1 MRLSLLALLLL
12 PTAFPQALDKMLDQL
27 SAVHYVKTPAISQD
41 GHYVAWTEAQPG
53 KESDAAKLYVSE
65 AEAGKP
71 KRVTNTDGAESDP
84 VFSKDGRLA
93 FLSDAGDKKLRQLY
107 VADKHGLGHT
117 NKLTDVTGFLS
128 YPLWSP
134 DSKRIAVLLIPDAP
148 RVPGPTEALVPDTG
162 VVDSAI
168 YLQRIAIV
176 DAASGKLN
184 IVSPEGMYVY
194 EFDWSPDGKQLVY
207 TAAPGPGD
215 DNWFIAQL
223 YTLDLTTGKANSI
236 LQPKIQMANPR
247 WSPDGSTIAFIGGLM
262 SDEGVTGGDIY
273 TIAPA
278 GGPAKDVTPGRKS
291 SPSAF
296 SWLPSSQ
303 RLLFTETIAGKSAIA
318 TLDLPTGT
326 TETLWTGEESIS
338 FEGSPQSSAIVRSSY
353 SQPQELWTGAI
364 GQWKQ
369 LTHLNASQKR
379 SWGEAKSVSWK
390 NEGFDVQGWLLLPAH
405 YDPAKRYPML
415 VGIHGGPASAIHP
428 AWLRPSFDLGLFS
441 ALDYFVFF
449 PNPRGSYGEGESF
462 TAANVKDFGYGDL
475 RDILTGVDAVAAQY
489 PIDQKRIGVAG
500 WSYGG
505 YMTMFTVTQTNRFR
519 AAVAGAGI
527 SNWQSY
533 YGQNAIDQ
541 WMIPYFGASVYDD
554 PAVYA
559 KSSPITFI
567 KNVKTPTLV
576 VVGERDGE
584 CPPPQSYEFWHA
596 LKTFGVKT
604 EFVIYP
610 GEGHGFHDPEHT
622 RDLMRRTVAW
632 FEENMK

>member
-1 MRLSLLALLLL
+1 MPAAL
-12 PTAFPQALDKMLDQL
+12 PQALDQTLNQL
-27 SAVHYVKTPAISQD
+27 SAAYYLKTPALSAE
-41 GHYVAWTEAQPG
+41 GRYVAWTEAQPG
-53 KESDAAKLYVSE
+53 MESDEAKLYVSDV
-65 AEAGKP
+65 AEGKP
-71 KRVTNTDGAESDP
+71 KRVGNTDGAESDP
-84 VFSKDGRLA
+84 AFSKEGRLA
-93 FLSDAGDKKLRQLY
+93 FLSDSGEKKLRQLY
-107 VADKHGLGHT
+107 VSDNHGLGHT
-117 NKLTDVTGFLS
+117 TKLTDVTGFLS
-128 YPLWSP
+128 APRWSP

-168 YLQRIAIV
+168 YLQRIALV

-194 EFDWSPDGKQLVY
+194 EFDWSPDGKKLVY

-215 DNWFIAQL
+215 DNWYIAQL
-223 YTLDLTTGKANSI
+223 YTLDLQSGAAKSI
-236 LQPKIQMANPR
+236 LQPKLQLANPR

-262 SDEGVTGGDIY
+262 SDEGATGGDIY
-273 TIAPA
+273 TINPSS
-278 GGPAKDVTPGRKS
+278 GGKPKNVTPGRKS

-318 TLDLPTGT
+318 ILDLPSGT
-326 TETLWTGEESIS
+326 TETLWTGEESIA
-338 FEGSPQSSAIVRSSY
+338 FEGNIQSSAIVRTSY
-353 SQPQELWTGAI
+353 SQPQELWTGPV
-364 GQWKQ
+364 GHWKQ
-369 LTHLNASQKR
+369 LTHINEGQQRA
-379 SWGEAKSVSWK
+379 WGDAKSVSWK

-415 VGIHGGPASAIHP
+415 VGIHGGPAAAVRP

-441 ALDYFVFF
+441 TLDYFVFF
-449 PNPRGSYGEGESF
+449 PNPRGSYGEGEKF

-475 RDILTGVDAVAAQY
+475 RDILSGVDAVAAQY

-505 YMTMFTVTQTNRFR
+505 YMTMFAVTQTNRFR

-604 EFVIYP
+604 EFVIYA

-622 RDLMRRTVAW
+622 RDLMRRTVDW
-632 FEENMK
+632 FESNMR